1 MDLHDNARTTPFSR
15 ALMVDRV
22 TRQQQPVRVV
32 AAAFGVSATTVRKW
46 CARAAAEGPAGLED
60 RSARPHR
67 SPRATPASVVA
78 RMFELRRQR
87 WTCAAIGRT
96 LGVATATVARH
107 LKRRGLSRLTAL
119 DPSEPARR
127 YQRQAPGELVH
138 LDVKKLGRIER
149 IGHRITGD
157 RRHSTRGAGWE
168 FAHVAID
175 DASRLAYIEV
185 LRDERK
191 ASAIA
196 FLDRALAWFRAL
208 GVEVARIMTDNGSAY
223 RAKTFAAACRRHG
236 LKHLFTRPYTPRTN
250 GKAERFIQ
258 TALRE
263 WSYATAYPTSAART
277 AALPPWLHHYN
288 WHRPHT
294 SLAGHAPISRLGLA
308 DNNLVRLHS

>member
-22 TRQQQPVRVV
+22 TRERQPVRAV
-32 AAAFGVSATTVRKW
+32 AADFGVSPTTVRKW
-46 CARAAAEGPAGLED
+46 CARAAAEGAAGLAD

-67 SPRATPASVVA
+67 SPRATAAAVVA
-78 RMFELRRQR
+78 RMLDLRRQR
-87 WTCAAIGRT
+87 WTCARIART
-96 LGVATATVARH
+96 LGVATATAARH
-107 LKRRGLSRLTAL
+107 LKRHGLSRLQAL

-168 FAHVAID
+168 FVHVAID
-175 DASRLAYIEV
+175 DASRLAYIEI
-185 LRDERK
+185 LPDERK

-196 FLDRALAWFRAL
+196 FLERALAWFR
-208 GVEVARIMTDNGSAY
+208 GFGIEVARIMTDNGSAY
-223 RAKTFAAACRRHG
+223 RAREFAAACRRRG
-236 LKHLFTRPYTPRTN
+236 IRHLFTRPYTPRTN

-263 WSYATAYPTSAART
+263 WSYAVPYVTSAART
-277 AALPPWLHHYN
+277 AALPPWLHRYN

-294 SLAGHAPISRLGLA
+294 SLGGKPPITRLRLS
-308 DNNLVRLHS
+308 DNNLMRLHN